1 MVFLKFQIL
10 KNLLIEEI
18 FTNCAKYTSEN
29 NLNQEKISQLTS
41 DFEEQLKLKENK
53 IVRFSAIA
61 MNISKTNHF

>member
-18 FTNCAKYTSEN
+18 FTNCAKYTSEY